1 MCWFHLSQFRDYANG
16 YLLHKVFLM
25 KKLLILITTLFLT
38 ITAANAQQY
47 NIHHTEKA
55 PLLTGNADEEI
66 WKKAEVLTDFVYP
79 WNQEKAPAT
88 EFQALWNKDALYFR
102 FEVQD
107 DDIQLGNDPD
117 KNTAVL
123 ASDRVE
129 LFFSTGKELKPY
141 YTMEMDSAGRV
152 FDAEANFYRQVDAKW
167 HWSTLEVHAEKTKI
181 GYTVTGKVDLSELNK
196 LNLLLG
202 TDKRELMCAILRG
215 NFSKGDGESPQVRK
229 WISWVNPH
237 TPKPDF
243 HIPAAFGV
251 CKLVD

>member
-1 MCWFHLSQFRDYANG
+1 MNR
-16 YLLHKVFLM
+16 
-25 KKLLILITTLFLT
+25 LLIFFTTLLLS

-47 NIHHTEKA
+47 NIHHTDKS
-55 PLLTGNADEEI
+55 PSLTGNADEAV

-79 WNQEKAPAT
+79 WNKETPPAT
-88 EFQALWNKDALYFR
+88 EFRALWNKDAIYFR
-102 FEVQD
+102 FNVVD

-117 KNTAVL
+117 KDKAVL

-152 FDAEANFYRQVDAKW
+152 FDAEANFYRQVDASWDWK
-167 HWSTLEVHAEKTKI
+167 TLKTHAQKTKD
-181 GYTVTGKVDLSELNK
+181 GYTLTGKVDLSELDK

-215 NFSKGDGESPQVRK
+215 EFSKGEPQVRK
-229 WISWVNPH
+229 WISWVNPQ
-237 TPKPDF
+237 TEKPDF